1 MVIELNENDFD
12 EKIKQTCLVDFFAT
26 WCPPCQILTP
36 IVEKVSEDYKD
47 KLKFYKINIDENSA
61 IAEKFEIM
69 YVPTLILFKNGKA
82 INKESSFME
91 EEKLIEFIKK
101 AM

>member
-12 EKIKQTCLVDFFAT
+12 EKTKQTCLVDFFAT
-26 WCPPCQILTP
+26 WCPPCQMLTP

-47 KLKFYKINIDENSA
+47 KLKFYKINIDQNSA

-69 YVPTLILFKNGKA
+69 YVPTLILFKNGEA

-91 EEKLIEFIKK
+91 EKKLIEFIKK